1 MADMLGTF
9 AVFPAIWLTN
19 KLDFKNPD
27 TLLYARIGY
36 YTLQLSVFA
45 LLFYVYQLIQKNKDD
60 TKIVVPIEKTMATK
74 EGDPTEEEM
83 TVQEYDIKMLKKM
96 AQETLMPIFI
106 MSLLHFKWNFN
117 QPLVISLV
125 TTPTRLIAAPLLKIY
140 LMGKKDLAR
149 PFPKPPGPFDALTKA
164 MEDMNPDDS
173 KKKVKVDKKPKADEI
188 KAIQEK
194 NKKNAEGKD
203 GDGELRQR
211 KGKEAADADDDKDI
225 PVIG

>member
-1 MADMLGTF
+1 MLCRFRPHGS
-9 AVFPAIWLTN
+9 PL
-19 KLDFKNPD
+19 
-27 TLLYARIGY
+27 
-36 YTLQLSVFA
+36 LSVSI
-45 LLFYVYQLIQKNKDD
+45 YMYSDHITVVVLI
-60 TKIVVPIEKTMATK
+60 THLPH
-74 EGDPTEEEM
+74 
-83 TVQEYDIKMLKKM
+83 
-96 AQETLMPIFI
+96 
-106 MSLLHFKWNFN
+106 S
-117 QPLVISLV
+117 
-125 TTPTRLIAAPLLKIY
+125 
-140 LMGKKDLAR
+140 
-149 PFPKPPGPFDALTKA
+149 TKA